1 VKKMKNVEAHCH
13 SVLSTNTFEPEE
25 TISI

>member
-1 VKKMKNVEAHCH
+1 MRNVEAHCH
-13 SVLSTNTFEPEE
+13 SVLSTNTFESEE

>member
-1 VKKMKNVEAHCH
+1 MSNVEAHCH
-13 SVLSTNTFEPEE
+13 SVLSTNTFESEE